1 MEKTITVEKEIL
13 ITDYEDRL
21 SSYESQFYEYRT
33 WLDEDA
39 QASLVLV
46 ASIEDQF
53 SADIVEL
60 EWTHQTLTFLHSRY
74 EPTGQYTFL
83 TVIHQKQHLYCL
95 FDQLSVVWC
104 QINTLDPQLS
114 PATCHSCKDCH
125 LSVIQRSGDCTQKN
139 KVMWNKAN
147 KVGNDPTLHIL
158 GLDTPQSVVKH
169 SYQSY
174 LAFLAHH
181 IWE

>member
-1 MEKTITVEKEIL
+1 MIMEKTITAEKEIL

-74 EPTGQYTFL
+74 ESTEQSYS
-83 TVIHQKQHLYCL
+83 HLCCL

-114 PATCHSCKDCH
+114 PATCQSCKDCH
-125 LSVIQRSGDCTQKN
+125 LSVIQRSRDCTQKN

-147 KVGNDPTLHIL
+147 KVGNEHYTS
-158 GLDTPQSVVKH
+158 SVWTH
-169 SYQSY
+169 LSQ
-174 LAFLAHH
+174 
-181 IWE
+181 